1 MERDWIKT
9 LLLFG
14 SLRKNGDTAALAGA
28 LVRHLEGEVRILS
41 GSDSISPCRDC
52 RFCWSHPGCSIR
64 DAMQEIYPYW
74 EECDNVV
81 LASPIWFSSLSGP
94 LLSLASR
101 FQTQFAARHFRNE
114 PVGIKQKN
122 GVILL
127 VGAESGTEAVPIQT
141 ACTILKW
148 MQVRRPCSTVCSL
161 DTNRLPAARDERALS
176 EARLAAERLN
186 ERYRKEGQGP
196 HL

>member
-1 MERDWIKT
+1 MDENT
-9 LLLFG
+9 L
-14 SLRKNGDTAALAGA
+14 
-28 LVRHLEGEVRILS
+28 VVRIPEKKRRYRGFGGRPRPASRGRGADPVRLRFHP
-41 GSDSISPCRDC
+41 PCRDC
-52 RFCWSHPGCSIR
+52 RFCWSHLGCSIR

-161 DTNRLPAARDERALS
+161 DTNRLPAAQNERALS

-186 ERYRKEGQGP
+186 ELYRKEGQGP
-196 HL
+196 HF